1 MNPYIFFSMLE
12 RKKVIKEQ
20 PELKSE
26 IGSVAKIIGERWSRL
41 SDAEKSKYK
50 KEASKIAPKKKSKAK
65 TAKAKAK
72 AKAEAESDLSEGMG
86 KKVKTRKTRK
96 TRKLSGYMKFYKKNY
111 STISSKLK
119 GASMPEVAK
128 EMGRQWSSLSAAE
141 KAKY

>member
-1 MNPYIFFSMLE
+1 MNPYIFFSMQE

-50 KEASKIAPKKKSKAK
+50 KEASKVAPKKKSK
-65 TAKAKAK
+65 TAKAVR
-72 AKAEAESDLSEGMG
+72 ESEVPKG
-86 KKVKTRKTRK
+86 KDKKSTTAPKTRK

-111 STISSKLK
+111 PAVSRKLK

-128 EMGRQWSSLSAAE
+128 EMGRQWSSLSASE